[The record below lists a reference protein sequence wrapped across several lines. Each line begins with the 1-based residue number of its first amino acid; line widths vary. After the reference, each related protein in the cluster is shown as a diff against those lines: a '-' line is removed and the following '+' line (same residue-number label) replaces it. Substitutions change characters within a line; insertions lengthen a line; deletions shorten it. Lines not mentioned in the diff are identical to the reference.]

1 MNKYNIED
9 GKDFFSELYKSLDED
24 DLIDESNLCLI
35 TKEPLTDK
43 YIKFNCGHNFNYIP
57 LFNDIK
63 NYKQKFNSLEKGSS
77 KLKVDEIRCPYCRHI
92 QKGLLPYYE
101 DIGFKQIHGVNYINP
116 SMIKLEASLNSTYK
130 ECEWLI
136 PNPDYDPNKGNN
148 KHISCIHNGKKVY
161 CPSIVNNE
169 YNVDEKYYCHQHK
182 IIATKLCKQAIQ
194 NWEKEEKDK
203 IKEEQKQKQKEE
215 KDKIKEEK
223 QKEKQKQK
231 EEKDKIKEEKDKIKE
246 EKKQKQKEE
255 KNKIKTENTENIVL
269 GPSEVSNTCVNILK
283 SGLNKGKQCCSKIY
297 MENLCKKHFTSKN
310 KIKKEEINI

>member
-24 DLIDESNLCLI
+24 DLTDESNLCLI
-35 TKEPLTDK
+35 TKEPLTEK
-43 YIKFNCGHNFNYIP
+43 FIKFNCGHKFNYVAV
-57 LFNDIK
+57 FNDIK

-101 DIGFKQIHGVNYINP
+101 EFGFKQIHGVNYINP
-116 SMIKLEASLNSTYK
+116 SMTKLDASLNSTYK

-136 PNPDYDPNKGNN
+136 PNPDYNPEKGNN
-148 KHISCIHNGKKVY
+148 KHTKCIYSGKQVF
-161 CPSIVNNE
+161 CPTIKNNE
-169 YNVDEKYYCHQHK
+169 YNVDEKYYCNIHK
-182 IIATKLCKQAIQ
+182 TEAKKICNEELQ
-194 NWEKEEKDK
+194 NWTKNEKN
-203 IKEEQKQKQKEE
+203 
-215 KDKIKEEK
+215 
-223 QKEKQKQK
+223 
-231 EEKDKIKEEKDKIKE
+231 KIKE

-255 KNKIKTENTENIVL
+255 KEKIKEDKKQKQKEEKEKIQAEITENTIL

-283 SGLNKGKQCCSKIY
+283 SGVNKGKQCCSKIY

-310 KIKKEEINI
+310 KITS